1 MQWRREAV
9 RKPAGESSTRSRGG
23 RGEMRRNAEVIVMLV
38 SNLGFLRRFAI
49 RLQNAQKPQFPLRV
63 LRGSA

>member
-1 MQWRREAV
+1 
-9 RKPAGESSTRSRGG
+9 
-23 RGEMRRNAEVIVMLV
+23 MRRNAEVIVMLV